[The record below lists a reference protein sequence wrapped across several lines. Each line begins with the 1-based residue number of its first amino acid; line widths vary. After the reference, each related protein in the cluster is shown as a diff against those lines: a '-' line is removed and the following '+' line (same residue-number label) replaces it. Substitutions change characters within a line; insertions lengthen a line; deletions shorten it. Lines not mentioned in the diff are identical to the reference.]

1 MHIPTRYHIR
11 ILAGLSLS
19 LAAALVSAGEPRPYQ
34 LGDVPRH
41 ALAPVDAY
49 VVVRLLPE
57 EQPPA
62 QQPKVYALL
71 SDRPVALR
79 RGDIRDVRAGTCNWP
94 AFVHA

>member
-34 LGDVPRH
+34 LGDVPWH

-49 VVVRLLPE
+49 VVPCGCC
-57 EQPPA
+57 
-62 QQPKVYALL
+62 
-71 SDRPVALR
+71 R
-79 RGDIRDVRAGTCNWP
+79 RSNPRRSNQKSMRS
-94 AFVHA
+94 